1 MQRACPRW
9 QTARLQGRS
18 DRAPSPRFR
27 RDWRPTEGLARSS
40 LSVWLVRRGLICN
53 GARHGRPS
61 IQARSLSSDP
71 RSHSWYSRAMGSS
84 GLFEPLG
91 RQFMPLHFG
100 DIFDPIWIAAAIGL
114 VITIVLYNVRTRQ
127 LHRHEPL
134 RAMQEWLLWTG
145 LATFSLILIGAIF
158 RFYF

>member
-1 MQRACPRW
+1 
-9 QTARLQGRS
+9 
-18 DRAPSPRFR
+18 
-27 RDWRPTEGLARSS
+27 
-40 LSVWLVRRGLICN
+40 
-53 GARHGRPS
+53 
-61 IQARSLSSDP
+61 
-71 RSHSWYSRAMGSS
+71 MGSS

-91 RQFMPLHFG
+91 RQFTPLHFG
-100 DIFDPIWIAAAIGL
+100 DLFNPIWIAAAIGL

-158 RFYF
+158 RFYFLFVLLFIVIGIATFIWIRFVRFPPLIDAYNEQLRRVRFFTQARARNFEATVRQKRARSGGQRRRKR